1 MSLSDDLLNPIDGPN
16 PAGANLRYEPIY
28 DEIKEARRE
37 EDDAPKGAWESARKM
52 ADPVKVIKLATD
64 ALSKQTKDL
73 QIAAW
78 LTEALLRRDGFG
90 GLREG
95 LTLIH
100 GLMEKFWDHVYPE
113 IEEDD
118 DLELRAAPLAWVGIY
133 LEYPTKLVAL
143 NSRGHTYIEYKD
155 AKSLGYEEDAEE
167 TGQKEA
173 RAQAAAEEK
182 LLIEEF
188 DEGFEA
194 TPKAWYKTVIADID
208 ESLAQVKALEAF
220 GDEKLGND
228 APSFAKLRDPVEE
241 VRRSVQQLLDKKLEL
256 DPDPIEEEAVDDGTP
271 DTAALTADGGLPVE
285 PTSVAD
291 AAGRVAAAARFLQ
304 HADPKNPGSYLMLRG
319 FRWGELRALGGG
331 IDPKM
336 LSAPP
341 TAVRTRL
348 KGMLL
353 DGKWPELLAAAE
365 GVMATP
371 HGRGWLDLQ
380 RYVLTACDNLG
391 AEYDPVAKS
400 IRGAMGAL
408 LRDLPEL
415 SQQTL
420 MDDTPTANRET
431 LLWLR
436 EHVSTDAVDEPE
448 IPMPSAADTADAD
461 EAATGAGA
469 SSGMARSIFDRAM
482 VQVRSGNPQKGIEL
496 LMQQAEKEK
505 SPRDRFLRKAEAAG
519 IMVDSGLAEV
529 ALPTLRQL
537 AEQIE
542 AHQLE
547 GWEAGD
553 VVARPMALLFRCLRG
568 IEGESEATQSLYQ
581 RIARLDPM
589 QAMAATN
596 DPVSA
601 SPPGDSDGE
610 AQE

>member
-1 MSLSDDLLNPIDGPN
+1 MSLSDELLDPIAGSN
-16 PAGANLRYEPIY
+16 PAGVNLRYEPVY

-37 EDDAPKGAWESARKM
+37 DDDAPQGEWETARKT

-95 LTLIH
+95 LTVMR
-100 GLMEKFWDHVYPE
+100 GLAEKFWDHVYPE
-113 IEEDD
+113 MEDD
-118 DLELRAAPLAWVGIY
+118 DLELRAAPLAWVAIY
-133 LEYPTKLVAL
+133 LEYPTKLAAL
-143 NSRGHTYIEYKD
+143 NSRGHTFIQYKD
-155 AKSLGYEEDAEE
+155 ARALGYEEDAQEPS
-167 TGQKEA
+167 QQEA
-173 RAQAAAEEK
+173 RAQAVKEGK
-182 LLIEEF
+182 LLIEDF

-194 TPKAWYKTVIADID
+194 TPKAWYKAMVADID
-208 ESLAQVKALEAF
+208 GSLAEMKALEAF

-241 VRRSVQQLLDKKLEL
+241 VRRTAQQLLDKKLEL
-256 DPDPIEEEAVDDGTP
+256 DPDPIEEESYDDGAS
-271 DTAALTADGGLPVE
+271 AAAAASGEGGGLPVE
-285 PTSVAD
+285 PTSAAD
-291 AAGRVAAAARFLQ
+291 AAGRIAAAARFLQ
-304 HADPKNPGSYLMLRG
+304 HADPKNPASYLMLRG

-336 LSAPP
+336 LAAPP

-348 KGMLL
+348 KSFLL
-353 DGKWPELLAAAE
+353 DQKWPELLAAAE

-391 AEYDPVAKS
+391 TEYDPVAKA
-400 IRGAMGAL
+400 IRGALGAV

-431 LLWLR
+431 LMWLR
-436 EHVSTDAVDEPE
+436 EHVSTEALDEPE
-448 IPMPSAADTADAD
+448 IPMPGAT
-461 EAATGAGA
+461 EAAEVADGVT
-469 SSGMARSIFDRAM
+469 SSGMGRSVFDRAM
-482 VQVRSGNPQKGIEL
+482 VYVRSGNPQKGIEL
-496 LMQQAEKEK
+496 LMQQAEKEN
-505 SPRDRFLRKAEAAG
+505 SARDRFLRKAEAAG
-519 IMVDSGLAEV
+519 IMVDSGLTEV

-537 AEQIE
+537 GEQIE
-542 AHQLE
+542 THQLE
-547 GWEAGD
+547 GWEAGE

-568 IEGESEATQSLYQ
+568 LEGESEATQSLYQ

-589 QAMAATN
+589 QAMAATKE
-596 DPVSA
+596 PVQA
-601 SPPGDSDGE
+601 PQPPGDDGQ
-610 AQE
+610 AAD